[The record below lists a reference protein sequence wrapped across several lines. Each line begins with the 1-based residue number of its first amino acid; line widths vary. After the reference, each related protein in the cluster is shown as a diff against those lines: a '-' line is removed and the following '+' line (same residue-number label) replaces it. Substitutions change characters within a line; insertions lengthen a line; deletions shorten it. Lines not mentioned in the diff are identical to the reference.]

1 MITTYGDAEAIKIFF
16 LELYC
21 ADHGGVGYLFALI
34 TGDVF
39 VIDRKENICDV
50 DALATSIWSFSY
62 ALAEASNFIDEG
74 PVPNFGVSGMVSQF
88 AIF

>member
-62 ALAEASNFIDEG
+62 ALSEASHFVGE
-74 PVPNFGVSGMVSQF
+74 VLATKFCMFWVVAQLEVL
-88 AIF
+88 